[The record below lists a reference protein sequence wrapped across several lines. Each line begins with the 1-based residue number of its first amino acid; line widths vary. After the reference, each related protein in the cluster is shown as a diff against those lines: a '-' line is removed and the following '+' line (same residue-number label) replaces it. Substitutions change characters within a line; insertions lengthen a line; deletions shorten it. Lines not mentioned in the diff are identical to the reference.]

1 LRTLLLTIP
10 LGLLAATAASAVHA
24 EEPSSAPTPQP
35 SQGTDA
41 AVVVPAPTASA
52 QPVPTAP
59 LESRANASRRPWNLR
74 AFVGA
79 DYLAASGANGG
90 ALSAGLRA
98 GLSRYF
104 AASLDLGYGLLGA
117 SPGIEDR
124 WWLLPSV
131 ALVVPAGRVSFD
143 FGVGVGVGTVSGYSS
158 WSDYVARPF
167 GPDWHFTVPAV
178 RVHAIVALPLS
189 HELDLFA
196 RIEGASLLGVSQS
209 YNADAFW
216 FGLSMGLAIRLL

>member
-1 LRTLLLTIP
+1 MRKLLRTIP
-10 LGLLAATAASAVHA
+10 LGLFAVTLAATAHA
-24 EEPSSAPTPQP
+24 QEPSPAPTAQP
-35 SQGTDA
+35 SNGGDP
-41 AVVVPAPTASA
+41 AVVATTPTASA
-52 QPVPTAP
+52 QPVPPVP
-59 LESRANASRRPWNLR
+59 LDNRARSTRRTWNLR

-79 DYLAASGANGG
+79 DYLAASGANGA

-98 GLSRYF
+98 GVSKYF

-124 WWLLPSV
+124 WWLIPSV

-143 FGVGVGVGTVSGYSS
+143 FGAGVGVGTVSGYSS

-189 HELDLFA
+189 PELALFA
-196 RIEGASLLGVSQS
+196 RVEGASLLGVSEY

-216 FGLSMGLAIRLL
+216 FGLSLGLAVRLL